1 VIALAERVKASNV
14 ATVDHRHFHAIKR
27 PHTRL
32 R

>member
-1 VIALAERVKASNV
+1 VIALAERIKASNI
-14 ATVDHRHFHAIKR
+14 ATVDHRRIHAIKR